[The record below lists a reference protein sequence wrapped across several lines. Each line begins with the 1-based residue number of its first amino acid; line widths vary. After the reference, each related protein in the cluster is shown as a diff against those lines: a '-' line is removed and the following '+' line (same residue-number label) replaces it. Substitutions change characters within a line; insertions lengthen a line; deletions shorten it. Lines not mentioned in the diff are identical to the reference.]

1 MYTSRLRE
9 LKKEKEALNHSKFYL
24 WPMRLGIKF
33 FIWIMTISSA
43 SAQYIPKFDLQGH
56 RGARGLK
63 PENTIPAFIA
73 ALDYGVTTIELDVV
87 ITKDNQVV
95 VSHEPWMSHEFCL
108 NPDSTPILKAG
119 ESSFSIYK
127 MEYNEVKK
135 FDCGLKVYPRFPEQ
149 EKMPAYKPLLSD
161 VIAAVEDHIKS
172 YSQYEVDYNIEIKS
186 EKEGDNKF
194 HPTPEVFSDIV
205 YQLINQYLPWERVVI
220 QSFDFR
226 VLKYWKKK
234 YPHVRLAALV
244 ENKNSMEA
252 NLKAL
257 GFNPSVYSPEFIL
270 LSPQIV
276 RALHQQ
282 KIRVI
287 PWTVNEPEDM
297 KRMKSWGVD
306 GLITDYPNRAAEL
319 GMGLKRNGVKK

>member
-1 MYTSRLRE
+1 
-9 LKKEKEALNHSKFYL
+9 
-24 WPMRLGIKF
+24 MRSGVKL
-33 FIWIMTISSA
+33 FILLMATMSA

-87 ITKDNQVV
+87 ITKDRQVV
-95 VSHEPWMSHEFCL
+95 LSHEPWMSAEICMK
-108 NPDSTPILKAG
+108 PDSSLISVQEEKTFL
-119 ESSFSIYK
+119 IYK
-127 MEYNEVKK
+127 MDYSEVVN
-135 FDCGLKVYPRFPEQ
+135 FDCGLKPHPRFPEQ
-149 EKMPAYKPLLSD
+149 EKISIHKPLLKD
-161 VIAAVEDHIKS
+161 IIGAVEDHIKS

-186 EKEGDNKF
+186 TKEGDNKF
-194 HPTPEVFSDIV
+194 HPAPEVFSDIV

-234 YPHVRLAALV
+234 YPHVRLSALV
-244 ENKNSMEA
+244 ENFNSVEA

-257 GFNPSVYSPEFIL
+257 GFSPSVYSPEFKL
-270 LSPQIV
+270 LKPEIIAYL
-276 RALHQQ
+276 RKK

-287 PWTVNEPEDM
+287 PWTLNEPEDM
-297 KRMKSWGVD
+297 MRLKSWGVD
-306 GLITDYPNRAAEL
+306 GIITDYPNRAAEL
-319 GMGLKRNGVKK
+319 GFGLKRNGAGKAGTPKK

>member
-1 MYTSRLRE
+1 MLM
-9 LKKEKEALNHSKFYL
+9 AV
-24 WPMRLGIKF
+24 
-33 FIWIMTISSA
+33 SA

-63 PENTIPAFIA
+63 PENTIPAFMA

-87 ITKDNQVV
+87 ITKDNQVIL
-95 VSHEPWMSHEFCL
+95 SHEPWMSHEFCL
-108 NPDSTPILKAG
+108 KADSTPISLQ
-119 ESSFSIYK
+119 EEQLLSIYK
-127 MEYNEVKK
+127 MDYAEVMQY
-135 FDCGLKVYPRFPEQ
+135 DCGLKMHPRFPEQ
-149 EKMPAYKPLLSD
+149 EKMIMYKPRLRD

-172 YSQYEVDYNIEIKS
+172 FSSYEVDYNIEIKS
-186 EKEGDNKF
+186 AKEGDNKF
-194 HPTPEVFSDIV
+194 HPAPDVFSDLV
-205 YQLINQYLPWERVVI
+205 YQLIDQYLPWERVVI

-257 GFNPSVYSPEFIL
+257 GFSPSIYSPEFVL
-270 LSPQIV
+270 LSPAVI
-276 RALHQQ
+276 ATLHQK

-287 PWTVNEPEDM
+287 PWTVNEVADM
-297 KRMKSWGVD
+297 KKMKAWGVD
-306 GLITDYPNRAAEL
+306 GIITDYPNRAAEL
-319 GMGLKRNGVKK
+319 GLGLKKSTLKK

>member
-1 MYTSRLRE
+1 M
-9 LKKEKEALNHSKFYL
+9 
-24 WPMRLGIKF
+24 
-33 FIWIMTISSA
+33 MTAVSA

-87 ITKDNQVV
+87 ITKDNQIV
-95 VSHEPWMSHEFCL
+95 VSHEPWMSNEICL
-108 NPDSTPILKAG
+108 KSDSTPVAKT
-119 ESSFSIYK
+119 ESKTFNIYK
-127 MEYNEVKK
+127 MNYSEILA
-135 FDCGLKVYPRFPEQ
+135 FDCGSRGNEKFPEQ
-149 EKMPAYKPLLSD
+149 EKMIARKPLLKD
-161 VIAAVEDHIKS
+161 VIAEVENHIKS
-172 YSQYEVDYNIEIKS
+172 YTTYEVDYNIEIKS
-186 EKEGDNKF
+186 AKSDDNKF

-205 YQLINQYLPWERVVI
+205 YQTINQYLPLERVVI

-234 YPHVRLAALV
+234 YPTVRLAALV
-244 ENKNSMEA
+244 ENKNSVEA

-257 GFNPSVYSPEFIL
+257 GFSPSIYSPYFKLINKQSVASL
-270 LSPQIV
+270 QKK
-276 RALHQQ
+276 

-287 PWTVNEPEDM
+287 PWTVNEVEDM
-297 KRMKSWGVD
+297 NRVKSWGVD

-319 GMGLKRNGVKK
+319 GLGLKRNVSGAPNAPIKK

>member
-1 MYTSRLRE
+1 
-9 LKKEKEALNHSKFYL
+9 
-24 WPMRLGIKF
+24 
-33 FIWIMTISSA
+33 MTISSA